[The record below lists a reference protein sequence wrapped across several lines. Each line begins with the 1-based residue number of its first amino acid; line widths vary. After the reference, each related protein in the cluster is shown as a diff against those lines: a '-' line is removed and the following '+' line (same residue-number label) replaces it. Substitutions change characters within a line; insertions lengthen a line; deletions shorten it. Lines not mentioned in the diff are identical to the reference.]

1 MLHILNILEV
11 QAELEAAQEKGK
23 QAEQKAEDL
32 GKERSAAQLEAA
44 DLQRHCKDLQGKAST
59 LTVHFWW
66 DD

>member
-32 GKERSAAQLEAA
+32 GKERSAAQLE
-44 DLQRHCKDLQGKAST
+44 DKAST

-66 DD
+66 ND